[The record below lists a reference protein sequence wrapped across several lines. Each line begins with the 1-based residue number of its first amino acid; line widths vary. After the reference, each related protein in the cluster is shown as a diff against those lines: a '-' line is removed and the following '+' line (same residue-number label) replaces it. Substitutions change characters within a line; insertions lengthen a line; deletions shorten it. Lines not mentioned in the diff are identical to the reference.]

1 MKKSTTQLQDA
12 CAVST
17 CGEGDYWT
25 VKQNFI
31 EEFNND
37 TSDTS
42 SVGSIYFYGKF
53 TTASEGSAGSG
64 TLVLEG
70 GHTAD
75 GANAQTCVE
84 SIERYEATATLIGK
98 AAE

>member
-1 MKKSTTQLQDA
+1 M
-12 CAVST
+12 
-17 CGEGDYWT
+17 G
-25 VKQNFI
+25 
-31 EEFNND
+31 
-37 TSDTS
+37 
-42 SVGSIYFYGKF
+42 SVYFYGKF

-64 TLVLEG
+64 ILVLEG

-75 GANAQTCVE
+75 GANEQTFVE